1 MSALDYIAVRGYKSI
16 RDLEL
21 TLRPLNLLIGAN
33 GAGKSN
39 LISVFELLSQVAQ
52 GHLQRFVGQAGGAD
66 ALLYFGR
73 ERTEAIDIK
82 FCFFI
87 DESQDDVSGAAD
99 LRNLYHCQLLP
110 TADDALIFGQETA
123 SFHHTKKHDYPM
135 DTYLGAG
142 HSETK
147 LTDAQYGI
155 PKYVYRAMR
164 SWRVFHFHDTSESA
178 RIKGSGDLHDNRE
191 LRDDAANLAA
201 FLYYLRERHA
211 ARYDKIVQTVRLAA
225 PFFED
230 FVLAPSQLNPEKIR
244 LEWREKGT
252 DTYFNAHAL
261 SDGTLRFICLTT
273 LLQMPEPPATII
285 IDEPELGL
293 HPYAI
298 TLLAAMLRSAATRTQ
313 VIVSTQSV
321 TLVNQFGPKDIV
333 VVDRQDQQSIFT
345 RPDPQALKTWLEEY
359 SLGDLW
365 EKNLLGGRPR

>member
-1 MSALDYIAVRGYKSI
+1 VSALDYISVNGYKSI
-16 RDLEL
+16 REL
-21 TLRPLNLLIGAN
+21 KLPLRPLNVLIGAN

-39 LISVFELLSQVAQ
+39 LISIFELLSQMMQ

-73 ERTEAIDIK
+73 KQTEAIDIEL
-82 FCFFI
+82 CFFTNSS
-87 DESQDDVSGAAD
+87 EHF
-99 LRNLYHCQLLP
+99 RNRYQCQLLP
-110 TADDALIFGQETA
+110 TAEDSLIFGQEIA
-123 SFHHTKKHDYPM
+123 SFQDIERYEQPFNTH
-135 DTYLGAG
+135 LGAG
-142 HSETK
+142 HLETE
-147 LTDAQYGI
+147 LTKIEEPI
-155 PKYVYRAMR
+155 PQTVYRAMR

-178 RIKGSGDLHDNRE
+178 KIKGTNDIHDNRE

-201 FLYYLRERHA
+201 FLYYLRKRHT

-225 PFFED
+225 PFFDE
-230 FVLAPSQLNPEKIR
+230 FVLEPSQLNPEKIR
-244 LEWREKGT
+244 LEWHEKGT

-273 LLQMPEPPATII
+273 LLQMPNPPATII

-298 TLLAAMLRSAATRTQ
+298 TLLAAMLRSAAARTQ

-321 TLVNQFGPKDIV
+321 TLVNQFGPDNIIV
-333 VVDRQDQQSIFT
+333 VERQDQQSVFT
-345 RPDPQALKTWLEEY
+345 RPDPQALAAWLEDY
-359 SLGDLW
+359 RIGDLW